1 MRYLLQNCVLLSL
14 LGCQLSS
21 KPPKIQVQKQEPE
34 KREIRIKQK
43 ICTEVGCEDIL
54 SLDFDPPISS
64 IGNYVFQ
71 FSYPNGSRICEYHLP
86 TDGKDFCGN
95 DIFIVKKDMN
105 SHEPKT
111 NFIQPISGMEI
122 SMAPKTFTLNIIR
135 DGKKILTQTH
145 SPIYSEYNP
154 NGEDCPP
161 TCKSGQQRIQ
171 ISKNFES
178 TP

>member
-14 LGCQLSS
+14 LGCQFSS
-21 KPPKIQVQKQEPE
+21 EPPKIQVQKQEPE

-43 ICTEVGCEDIL
+43 ICTEVGCEDVL

-64 IGNYVFQ
+64 LGNYVFQ

-86 TDGKDFCGN
+86 TDDKDFCGN
-95 DIFIVKKDMN
+95 DIYILRKDTN
-105 SHEPKT
+105 SHKPKT
-111 NFIQPISGMEI
+111 NVIQPISGMTI

-145 SPIYSEYNP
+145 SPTYSEYKP
-154 NGEDCPP
+154 NGTDCPP
-161 TCKSGQQRIQ
+161 TCKSGQQQIQ
-171 ISKNFES
+171 MSNNFK
-178 TP
+178 